1 MLASQERI
9 DAALLDVRLG
19 QETSAAIAE
28 QLLARA
34 IPFAFTTGYAD
45 NVMLP
50 DHLRKVPKL
59 SKPYMGGEI
68 VKMLKC
74 LIDGAGQTRTIAA
87 ASRPD

>member
-1 MLASQERI
+1 MLASQEHI

-45 NVMLP
+45 SVMLP
-50 DHLRKVPKL
+50 DHLRNIPKL
-59 SKPYMGGEI
+59 SKPYVGGEI
-68 VKMLKC
+68 VKVLNS
-74 LIDGAGQTRTIAA
+74 LIGGVGQIHKIAA